1 MLAQFQVVSSCKCP
15 YLSNDIQLPVVQGE
29 ADEKASY
36 IPQQDSTQG
45 HQKAVQ
51 RIRTD
56 KVKGACQWDV
66 MFYTLC
72 FA

>member
-1 MLAQFQVVSSCKCP
+1 MLAQFQIATSSLSCKCP
-15 YLSNDIQLPVVQGE
+15 YMLNDIQLPVVQEE
-29 ADEKASY
+29 ADEKGIY

-51 RIRTD
+51 KIGTN

-66 MFYTLC
+66 MPC
-72 FA
+72 A